1 MKKEKNDFKNIR
13 RILFLMICAML
24 LFLADPAY
32 AEEGD
37 TESGGAAQQEQEG
50 QVNGLTAEKQTV
62 RSIQLKW
69 EITEGVQGY
78 TVYQYHAKSKSW
90 KELKSLQ
97 QNFFVVRKLKPAS
110 VYKFRVA
117 AYRGGGSAKVY
128 LPASDVLI
136 TATVPQKTSLN
147 VTQAGFYLANYH
159 LRLLICRAK
168 KVKGASG
175 YQYAYSRFRNR
186 KYKTMRTKKLFHR
199 MRLQKGRV
207 YYFKVR
213 AYKKVGD
220 TYYYGEYSDPKAVR
234 IK

>member
-1 MKKEKNDFKNIR
+1 MKKKMIYLKNVR
-13 RILFLMICAML
+13 WMLFLMVCAAA

-32 AEEGD
+32 ADEGD
-37 TESGGAAQQEQEG
+37 TENSGAVQQEG
-50 QVNGLTAEKQTV
+50 RVNGLAAEKQTV

-69 EITEGVQGY
+69 ENVEGAQGY
-78 TVYQYHAKSKSW
+78 TVYQYQAKSRQW

-97 QNFFVVRKLKPAS
+97 QNFLVVKKLKPAS

-117 AYRGGGSAKVY
+117 AYRGGGAAKVY
-128 LPASDVLI
+128 LPASDILT
-136 TATVPQKTSLN
+136 TATVPEKTSIK
-147 VTQAGFYLANYH
+147 VTQAGFYLSNYH

-175 YQYAYSRFRNR
+175 YQFAYSRFRNK
-186 KYKTMRTKKLFHR
+186 KYKTMQTKKWINKI
-199 MRLQKGRV
+199 RLQKGRG

-220 TYYYGEYSDPKAVR
+220 AYYYGEYSDPKAER